1 MRHNNKLKKLNRS
14 SSERKSLLS
23 NLACSLVF
31 FESIDTTT
39 ARAKSLSSYFDKL
52 INTAK
57 KGTIAT
63 DRKVFSLL
71 GQNKLARDKVL
82 EVLVKDL
89 SERDGGYTRIYKV
102 SNRKGDNAE
111 MSKIEII
118 KNENGKNAKK

>member
-1 MRHNNKLKKLNRS
+1 MRHNNKVKKLNRS
-14 SSERKSLLS
+14 SSERKSLMT
-23 NLACSLVF
+23 NLACSLIF

-39 ARAKSLSSYFDKL
+39 AKAKSLSTYFDKL

-57 KGTIAT
+57 KNTMAT

-71 GQNKLARDKVL
+71 GQNKLATDKVL
-82 EVLVKDL
+82 EVLVKDF
-89 SERDGGYTRIYKV
+89 SNRDSGYTRIYKL

-118 KNENGKNAKK
+118 KDEKIKNAKK